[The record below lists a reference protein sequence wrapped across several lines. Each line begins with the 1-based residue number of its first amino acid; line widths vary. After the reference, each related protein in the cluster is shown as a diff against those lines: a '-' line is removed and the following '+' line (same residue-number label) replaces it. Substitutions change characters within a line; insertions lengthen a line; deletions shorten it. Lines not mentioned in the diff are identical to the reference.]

1 MEQEAS
7 LRKTILFNEELWEL
21 IQDWRF
27 ERRLNTEAE
36 AVRTLIQ
43 MGMHYDKL
51 TKHPEFAQ
59 HEANIIE
66 ELNNSIA
73 S

>member
-51 TKHPEFAQ
+51 SKHPEFAQ
-59 HEANIIE
+59 HEANMIE

>member
-51 TKHPEFAQ
+51 SKHPEFAQ
-59 HEANIIE
+59 HEANMIE
-66 ELNNSIA
+66 ELNNTLA
-73 S
+73 G

>member
-1 MEQEAS
+1 MENDAT
-7 LRKTILFNEELWEL
+7 LRKTILFTEPLWEQVL
-21 IQDWRF
+21 DWRF
-27 ERRLNTEAE
+27 EQRLNTEAE

-51 TKHPEFAQ
+51 RKHPGFAQ

-66 ELNNSIA
+66 ELNNSLA
-73 S
+73 G

>member
-1 MEQEAS
+1 MEQGT
-7 LRKTILFNEELWEL
+7 RKTIIFPDDLWE
-21 IQDWRF
+21 IINDWRF
-27 ERRLNTEAE
+27 DNRLGTEAE

-43 MGMHYDKL
+43 MGIHYDKL
-51 TKHPEFAQ
+51 KKHPEFAQ

>member
-51 TKHPEFAQ
+51 TKHPDFAQ
-59 HEANIIE
+59 HEANIIDA
-66 ELNNSIA
+66 LNEMIA
-73 S
+73 E